1 MLRRQKRDR
10 KAHFS
15 GYGKSSRDWN
25 QDTYKSAG
33 VVVADCLGVPEG
45 LQEWVGLKDDVLD
58 MLLWQTRDGL
68 GK

>member
-10 KAHFS
+10 KARFS
-15 GYGKSSRDWN
+15 GYGKRSEN

-33 VVVADCLGVPEG
+33 VVVADCLGIPEG

-58 MLLWQTRDGL
+58 VLLQQTRRGL
-68 GK
+68 GKQ